1 MAVKTK
7 TLQETWNR
15 LFARVPTIN
24 NTKPVTNKEVFATQ
38 ETGVKRFNYEKNDD
52 DIPTLGLPPSTFVN
66 EDTDKSVT
74 KFDVADD
81 GSRVPNLGLPST
93 SRPAEKSET
102 MIGLP
107 KTFPQNEEK

>member
-1 MAVKTK
+1 MAVKIK

-15 LFARVPTIN
+15 LFGAP
-24 NTKPVTNKEVFATQ
+24 KPVTNKEVFATQ
-38 ETGVKRFNYEKNDD
+38 ETGGESPVKRFNYEKNDD
-52 DIPTLGLPPSTFVN
+52 DVPVLGLPSTFEN
-66 EDTDKSVT
+66 EDTDKSAT

-81 GSRVPNLGLPST
+81 GSRVPALGLPST